1 MYFTS
6 LPDHNKPGF
15 DEQLHFSSFK
25 KHNIVFNA
33 LVSSSRCE
41 DHVGCL
47 SFKTVL
53 SGEEWYGINN
63 HRVAVRPGQFLIL
76 NDDQTYSSSIDTI
89 GQVQSFSI
97 FFRNAF
103 ASAVFSDKLYS
114 EQQSLDNPFNNDGRV
129 PEFFQTLNHTEP
141 GLLTTLA
148 NLVFSLEDEGD
159 DGNLVDEHLVGVLQ
173 YLIGTYKTEAKRA
186 DDVNAI
192 KVSSRTEIYK
202 RLCVAKD
209 FMHSS
214 FADKPDLQA
223 ISNEACLSVPQLVR
237 QFKTAFNATPHQYL
251 TSIRLDYA
259 AGLLKQTN
267 TPIHEITWRSGFEN
281 MSAFCRAFKSAYGV
295 QPHNY
300 RVFPDKN

>member
-33 LVSSSRCE
+33 LADNSHCE
-41 DHVGCL
+41 NHIGCL

-53 SGEEWYGINN
+53 SGEEWYGINS
-63 HRVAVRPGQFLIL
+63 RRIAVRSGQFLIL

-89 GQVQSFSI
+89 GKVQSFSI
-97 FFRNAF
+97 FFRNEF
-103 ASAVFSDKLYS
+103 ASSVFSDKLHS
-114 EQQSLDNPFNNDGRV
+114 EEQILDNPFYNKGQV
-129 PEFFQTLNHTEP
+129 PEFFQTLNRTGP
-141 GLLTTLA
+141 GLLRQLS
-148 NLVFSLEDEGD
+148 NLVFSLENEGYD
-159 DGNLVDEHLVGVLQ
+159 SNLVDEYLVGVLR
-173 YLIGTYKTEAKRA
+173 YLIDSYKTGVKRA
-186 DDVNAI
+186 DDVKAI
-192 KVSSRTEIYK
+192 KASSRTEIYK

-214 FADKPDLQA
+214 FADKPDLQS

-237 QFKTAFNATPHQYL
+237 QFKTVFDTTPHQYL
-251 TSIRLDYA
+251 TRVRLDYA

-267 TPIHEITWRSGFEN
+267 TPIHEITWKCGFEN

-300 RVFPDKN
+300 RNIS

>member
-33 LVSSSRCE
+33 LVSSSNCE

-47 SFKTVL
+47 SLKTVL
-53 SGEEWYGINN
+53 SGEEWYGINS
-63 HRVAVRPGQFLIL
+63 RRIAVRSGQFLIL

-89 GQVQSFSI
+89 GKVQSFSI
-97 FFRNAF
+97 FFRNEF
-103 ASAVFSDKLYS
+103 ASSVFSDKLHS
-114 EQQSLDNPFNNDGRV
+114 EEQILDNPFYNKGQV
-129 PEFFQTLNHTEP
+129 PEFFQTLNRTGP
-141 GLLTTLA
+141 GLLRQLS
-148 NLVFSLEDEGD
+148 NLVFSLENEGYD
-159 DGNLVDEHLVGVLQ
+159 SNLVDEYLVGVLR
-173 YLIGTYKTEAKRA
+173 YLIDSYKTGVKRA
-186 DDVNAI
+186 DDVKAI
-192 KVSSRTEIYK
+192 KASSRTEIYK

-214 FADKPDLQA
+214 FADKPDLQS

-237 QFKTAFNATPHQYL
+237 QFKTVFDTTPHQYL
-251 TSIRLDYA
+251 TRVRLDYA

-267 TPIHEITWRSGFEN
+267 TPIHEITWKCGFEN

-300 RVFPDKN
+300 RNIS

>member
-1 MYFTS
+1 MYFTN

-33 LVSSSRCE
+33 LADNSHCE
-41 DHVGCL
+41 NHVGCL

-53 SGEEWYGINN
+53 SGEEWYGINS
-63 HRVAVRPGQFLIL
+63 RRIAVRSGQFLIL

-89 GQVQSFSI
+89 GKVQSFSI
-97 FFRNAF
+97 FFRNEF
-103 ASAVFSDKLYS
+103 ASSVFSDKLHS
-114 EQQSLDNPFNNDGRV
+114 EEQILDNPFYNKGQV
-129 PEFFQTLNHTEP
+129 PEFFQTLNRTGP
-141 GLLTTLA
+141 GLLRQLS
-148 NLVFSLEDEGD
+148 NLVFSLENEGYD
-159 DGNLVDEHLVGVLQ
+159 SNLVDEYLVGVLR
-173 YLIGTYKTEAKRA
+173 YLIDSYKTGVKRA
-186 DDVNAI
+186 DDVKAI
-192 KVSSRTEIYK
+192 KASSRTEIYK

-214 FADKPDLQA
+214 FADKPDLQS

-237 QFKTAFNATPHQYL
+237 QFKTVFDTTPHQYL
-251 TSIRLDYA
+251 TRVRLDYA

-267 TPIHEITWRSGFEN
+267 TPIHEITWKCGFEN

-300 RVFPDKN
+300 RNIS